1 MSLNIGYA
9 VALFDLASKE
19 NKQKIYH
26 DATRLVLE
34 VLTQNDELI
43 KILSST
49 RLGKEQK
56 KEIIETTFKN
66 DVPEFLLN
74 ALFLMVDNGAFNV
87 AIDNFKA
94 LNKMFNDHF
103 NIVQGTIYTTIK
115 LSKDEIEKITILMEK
130 KVGKTVELENK
141 IDNQII
147 GGIKVV
153 IGDKVFDMSI
163 TSQIEEITTKLMKG
177 VN

>member
-115 LSKDEIEKITILMEK
+115 LSKEEVEKITTLMEK